1 MKIFYENWH
10 DRIHVAKRKGFAF
23 ANHMHDM
30 VEIVY
35 LTKGTVDVN
44 CNGACY
50 RLRPGELF
58 IVFPNLMHAYS
69 HTEAVAGYFAIFEIN
84 ILKKLWGKL
93 FLPDTCASIVSA
105 EALSPKIPL
114 LFEEAIETFV
124 N

>member
-69 HTEAVAGYFAIFEIN
+69 HTEAVAGYFAIFKSN
-84 ILKKLWGKL
+84 ILKSFG
-93 FLPDTCASIVSA
+93 DSSA
-105 EALSPKIPL
+105 
-114 LFEEAIETFV
+114 F
-124 N
+124 